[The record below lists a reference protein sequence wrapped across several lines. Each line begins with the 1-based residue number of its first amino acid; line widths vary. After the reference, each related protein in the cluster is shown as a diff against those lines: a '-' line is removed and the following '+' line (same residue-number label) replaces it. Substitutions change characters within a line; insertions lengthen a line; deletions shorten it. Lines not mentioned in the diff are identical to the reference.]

1 MESISNKPEQW
12 AKHQALTEAEAF
24 ERAVKSSKII
34 KTDFVVDDKYE
45 QAYRQGRLD
54 QANETAAEI
63 TNLRNK
69 IKEQNDRIN
78 KLTETIQR
86 GSENEWD

>member
-1 MESISNKPEQW
+1 MSDFSNMPVNW
-12 AKHQALTEAEAF
+12 AGEQALTEAEAF

-34 KTDFVVDDKYE
+34 KTDFVVYE

-54 QANETAAEI
+54 QAKETAAEI

-86 GSENEWD
+86 GSEK